1 MLGNT
6 VVTSAVRKVNIE
18 NMYEI
23 QCAGKETARP
33 ISLYVRM
40 TEAEVAY

>member
-1 MLGNT
+1 M
-6 VVTSAVRKVNIE
+6 E

-33 ISLYVRM
+33 TRLYVSM
-40 TEAEVAY
+40 TEAEVA